1 MRPFSDRAT
10 AGRELGLLLQ
20 LYRGRSDIA
29 VLALPRGG
37 VPVAFEV
44 AHRLA
49 APLDVMIVRKL
60 GTPGKSELAM
70 GAIAAGGIVVSN
82 ERSRQDRDP
91 TQMETILATERAEL
105 QRRECLYRAGR
116 NALELADHMAIL
128 VDDGAAT
135 GASMQAAVRAV
146 RKLGAREVVVALP
159 VASVEAHEKL
169 REEVDRLVCISTP
182 AAFTAVSCWYDDF
195 SEIDDAQVRDLLT
208 RASQDQAADS

>member
-20 LYRGRSDIA
+20 LYRGRSDVA

-60 GTPGKSELAM
+60 GAPGQPELAL
-70 GAIAAGGIVVSN
+70 GAIASGGVMVTNELSLQHKDAAQLENVIVA
-82 ERSRQDRDP
+82 EC
-91 TQMETILATERAEL
+91 AEL

-116 NALELADHMAIL
+116 SALELADHMAIL

-146 RKLGAREVVVALP
+146 RKLGAREIVVALP

-169 REEVDRLVCISTP
+169 REEVDRIVCISTP
-182 AAFTAVSCWYDDF
+182 ACFTAVSCWYDDF
-195 SEIDDAQVRDLLT
+195 SEVSDVQVRNLLT
-208 RASQDQAADS
+208 RASQDQAADV